1 MAFTFLENALNLGIS
16 NHAPVPHPKL
26 HAGYFENMF
35 SLTTERGGK
44 NNYDLF
50 FEIQSAKVKIIW
62 NMVIYIFYDL

>member
-16 NHAPVPHPKL
+16 NNAPVPHPKL
-26 HAGYFENMF
+26 HAEYFENMF

-50 FEIQSAKVKIIW
+50 YRNSISESEDNLEHGCLYF
-62 NMVIYIFYDL
+62 L